1 MSLAVMDTESVGVL
15 AVDQASVLQALNLN
29 PRDPKTQALL
39 LVCQKYDLDPLMKHM
54 VLISG
59 NPYITRD
66 GYLHVAHASGQFDGM
81 EVIDQG
87 ETQSEWWA
95 RVSVYRKDMRHPF
108 TYTGRYPKADAK
120 HMAKYGP
127 EMAMKCAEVM
137 ALRRAF
143 DVSGV
148 GAAEE
153 QHTETPYLVP
163 PAAAKRQLLEAVGG
177 DRDRALELWGDRGSE
192 PIPEVELDEL
202 LDLAE
207 ASASDAPGVADGS
220 DPEPAADPLADAG
233 AGAVASDPAPE
244 SAKPKYK
251 ALTLLQTLCSK
262 DPDLKDRDARL
273 AWAAGILGHDVA
285 TFSDLEPTE
294 VSKLIKQIEEES
306 VA

>member
-1 MSLAVMDTESVGVL
+1 MSLAVMDPSAPVL
-15 AVDQASVLQALNLN
+15 AVDQAAVLKALNLN
-29 PRDPKTQALL
+29 PNDPKTQALL

-95 RVSVYRKDMRHPF
+95 KVSVHRKDMRHPF
-108 TYTGRYPKADAK
+108 TYVGRYPKADAK

-163 PAAAKRQLLEAVGG
+163 PAVAKRQLLEAVSG
-177 DRDRALELWGDRGSE
+177 DKDRALELWGERGSE
-192 PIPEVELDEL
+192 PIPEVELDDL

-207 ASASDAPGVADGS
+207 ASAPVPRVADTES
-220 DPEPAADPLADAG
+220 VPDDVDASHSAAG
-233 AGAVASDPAPE
+233 AGNRGPAPAAAAPKQMTKLLFVLLSKAGIGDGERHGWASTVLGREVASFSELTADDT
-244 SAKPKYK
+244 K
-251 ALTLLQTLCSK
+251 ALI
-262 DPDLKDRDARL
+262 DRL
-273 AWAAGILGHDVA
+273 EAA
-285 TFSDLEPTE
+285 
-294 VSKLIKQIEEES
+294 
-306 VA
+306 